1 MKYIIRN
8 DVSYIFTNKR
18 LLFVLYFVAISFVS
32 MLYTMSG
39 MDTNSSLSII
49 LGNNY
54 KVNESLYIELIMYIF
69 NISIAVYLC
78 FLLFIKDIRY
88 NLDNIFLRV
97 NPKNWIINKNLI
109 FLIIM
114 AFFKVFEYLLIMI
127 IFFVNN
133 KNIDLCYMIFIMFKD
148 YIYHLVV
155 QYFLLFGYVVIELLK
170 RMKLLFIVLCLLLII
185 IFPKNILN
193 SNLLFLVMLLVV
205 IIISIAIIFI
215 NYSKLIIEKVRRV

>member
-69 NISIAVYLC
+69 NILIAVYLC
-78 FLLFIKDIRY
+78 FLLYIKDIRY

-97 NPKNWIINKNLI
+97 NPKCWIINKNLI

-114 AFFKVFEYLLIMI
+114 AFFKVLEYLLIMI
-127 IFFVNN
+127 IFFVSN
-133 KNIDLCYMIFIMFKD
+133 KNIDLYYMIFIMFKD

-155 QYFLLFGYVVIELLK
+155 QYFLLFGYIVIELLK
-170 RMKLLFIVLCLLLII
+170 RMKPLFIVLCLLLII

-193 SNLLFLVMLLVV
+193 SNLLFLVMLLVA

>member
-1 MKYIIRN
+1 
-8 DVSYIFTNKR
+8 
-18 LLFVLYFVAISFVS
+18 
-32 MLYTMSG
+32 
-39 MDTNSSLSII
+39 MDTNNVLSII

-78 FLLFIKDIRY
+78 FLLYIKDIRY

-97 NPKNWIINKNLI
+97 NPKCWIINKNLI

-127 IFFVNN
+127 IFFASN

-148 YIYHLVV
+148 YISPCSTIFFVIWIYCDWIIKEDATSIYSIVFIIND
-155 QYFLLFGYVVIELLK
+155 YF
-170 RMKLLFIVLCLLLII
+170 
-185 IFPKNILN
+185 
-193 SNLLFLVMLLVV
+193 
-205 IIISIAIIFI
+205 
-215 NYSKLIIEKVRRV
+215 SKKYIK